1 MEAPKPSFTTV
12 SGEVIKANEYY
23 DLRKYYLKLF
33 YTDDDKLNII
43 CYNMEILDGI
53 KNQLTKNLQ
62 EIYEMSTIFRQYT
75 NMKDLY
81 EFFIDLINDNKYE
94 IKNGND
100 NNLVFNLTISDI
112 KGNNHLIKFILY
124 HEKNN
129 KTQEFINILS
139 NEIKNM
145 REINENNVQEI
156 KELKEENRDI
166 KEELKDIRNI
176 VLELQ
181 KNGKN
186 NNDKTPSKNLNN
198 DNDYDNIKLK
208 AKYKKDILPK
218 NENNGKT
225 KDKSV
230 CNKGNKNIFCSI
242 CKSILNLKKCLCQ
255 EYYCDNCILNNKP
268 EKCLKECFLFNNNSN
283 KLNSLYNISKY
294 PLPKNF
300 KAKIHFTDVDL
311 VRIGLT
317 FDSNIIKEAKDSNNP
332 NYKIYYILQDMK
344 AIYDYHKKDW
354 IKYFD
359 GKNKLKNGDDLTVI
373 LKDGKLE
380 YLLNGETIGKPYILN
395 SKDINEETMY
405 LLIHRRNS
413 YSQCEL
419 KYIYEL
425 ID

>member
-1 MEAPKPSFTTV
+1 MEAPKPGFTTV
-12 SGEVIKANEYY
+12 SGEVLKTNEYY
-23 DLRKYYLKLF
+23 NLGKYYLKLF
-33 YTDDDKLNII
+33 FTDDDKLDII
-43 CYNMEILDGI
+43 CYNMEILNGI
-53 KNQLTKNLQ
+53 KYELTKNLQ
-62 EIYEMSTIFRQYT
+62 EIYEISSIFRQYT

-81 EFFIDLINDNKYE
+81 EFIIDLINDNKYE

-112 KGNNHLIKFILY
+112 KRNNHLIKLVLY

-129 KTQEFINILS
+129 NTQEYINILS
-139 NEIKNM
+139 NEIKNL
-145 REINENNVQEI
+145 RDINKNNIQEI

-176 VLELQ
+176 VSELQ

-186 NNDKTPSKNLNN
+186 NNNHKNSAKSL
-198 DNDYDNIKLK
+198 DNDSDNIKLK
-208 AKYKKDILPK
+208 AKNKKDIFPK

-225 KDKSV
+225 EDKKFG
-230 CNKGNKNIFCSI
+230 NKENKNIFCSI
-242 CKSILNLKKCLCQ
+242 CKSILNLKRCVCQ
-255 EYYCDNCILNNKP
+255 EFYCDNCILNNKP
-268 EKCLKECFLFNNNSN
+268 EKCIKECFLFNNNSN

-317 FDSNIIKEAKDSNNP
+317 FDANIIRETKDSNSP
-332 NYKIYYILQDMK
+332 NYKIYYVLQDMK
-344 AIYDYHKKDW
+344 AIYDYNNKDW

-395 SKDINEETMY
+395 SNDINEETMY

>member
-1 MEAPKPSFTTV
+1 MEAPKPGFTTV
-12 SGEVIKANEYY
+12 SGEVLKTNEYY
-23 DLRKYYLKLF
+23 NLGKYYLKLF
-33 YTDDDKLNII
+33 FTDDDKLDII
-43 CYNMEILDGI
+43 CYNMEILNGI
-53 KNQLTKNLQ
+53 KYELTKNLQ
-62 EIYEMSTIFRQYT
+62 EIYEISSIFRQYT

-81 EFFIDLINDNKYE
+81 EFIIDLINDNLYE
-94 IKNGND
+94 IKRGND

-112 KGNNHLIKFILY
+112 KRNNHLIKLVLY

-129 KTQEFINILS
+129 NTQEYINILS
-139 NEIKNM
+139 NEIKNL
-145 REINENNVQEI
+145 RDINKNNIQEI

-176 VLELQ
+176 VSELQ

-186 NNDKTPSKNLNN
+186 NNNHKNSAKSL
-198 DNDYDNIKLK
+198 DNDSDNIKLK
-208 AKYKKDILPK
+208 AKNKKDIFPK

-225 KDKSV
+225 EDKKFG
-230 CNKGNKNIFCSI
+230 NKENKNIFCSI
-242 CKSILNLKKCLCQ
+242 CKSILNLKRCVCQ
-255 EYYCDNCILNNKP
+255 EFYCDNCILNNKP
-268 EKCLKECFLFNNNSN
+268 EKCIKECFLFNNNSN

-317 FDSNIIKEAKDSNNP
+317 FDDNIIRETKDSNSP
-332 NYKIYYILQDMK
+332 NYKIYYVLQDMK
-344 AIYDYHKKDW
+344 AIYDYNNKDW

-395 SKDINEETMY
+395 SNDINEETMY

>member
-1 MEAPKPSFTTV
+1 MEAPKPSFTTI

-23 DLRKYYLKLF
+23 DLGKYYLNLF

-43 CYNMEILDGI
+43 SYNMEILDGI
-53 KNQLTKNLQ
+53 KYQLTKNLQ
-62 EIYEMSTIFRQYT
+62 EIFEMSTIFRQYT

-81 EFFIDLINDNKYE
+81 EFIIDLINDNKYE

-100 NNLVFNLTISDI
+100 NNLTFNLTINDI
-112 KGNNHLIKFILY
+112 KGNNHLIRFILY

-129 KTQEFINILS
+129 NTQEFINILS

-186 NNDKTPSKNLNN
+186 NNDKTPSKNLDN
-198 DNDYDNIKLK
+198 DNNYDNIKLK
-208 AKYKKDILPK
+208 AKNKKDILPK

-225 KDKSV
+225 KDKTDF
-230 CNKGNKNIFCSI
+230 NKENKNIFCSI

-300 KAKIHFTDVDL
+300 KAQIHFTDVDL